1 MTNRRRRRI
10 RLRPTPRETS
20 EPGKKL
26 PDWFI
31 EARKHIQQRN
41 IEKLVLL
48 LARNNS
54 TLLRTKVGG
63 SSLLD
68 IMINNGDLTIIND
81 LLERNIVYYEEAYAV
96 IEQAFDTLGSW
107 WSLQEDTTKQLKETF
122 DILGDAIIGK
132 LLNIKLVRVVQ
143 NLIKQIKEQVET
155 DGSSNSSLLSDTMTD
170 LQNDIM
176 DINETI
182 HIDAIDFDEQ
192 ELEEELQ
199 HLDQKPETN
208 VIATFPVVP
217 QGESTEILEQQRLLI
232 ALDDSCVK

>member
-1 MTNRRRRRI
+1 MLFVI
-10 RLRPTPRETS
+10 FAHKAKSSQTS
-20 EPGKKL
+20 
-26 PDWFI
+26 
-31 EARKHIQQRN
+31 Q
-41 IEKLVLL
+41 
-48 LARNNS
+48 
-54 TLLRTKVGG
+54 
-63 SSLLD
+63 
-68 IMINNGDLTIIND
+68 
-81 LLERNIVYYEEAYAV
+81 
-96 IEQAFDTLGSW
+96 
-107 WSLQEDTTKQLKETF
+107 
-122 DILGDAIIGK
+122 
-132 LLNIKLVRVVQ
+132 
-143 NLIKQIKEQVET
+143 
-155 DGSSNSSLLSDTMTD
+155 LSDIMTD

>member
-1 MTNRRRRRI
+1 M
-10 RLRPTPRETS
+10 
-20 EPGKKL
+20 K
-26 PDWFI
+26 
-31 EARKHIQQRN
+31 
-41 IEKLVLL
+41 
-48 LARNNS
+48 
-54 TLLRTKVGG
+54 
-63 SSLLD
+63 
-68 IMINNGDLTIIND
+68 
-81 LLERNIVYYEEAYAV
+81 
-96 IEQAFDTLGSW
+96 
-107 WSLQEDTTKQLKETF
+107 
-122 DILGDAIIGK
+122 
-132 LLNIKLVRVVQ
+132 
-143 NLIKQIKEQVET
+143 
-155 DGSSNSSLLSDTMTD
+155 TMTD

>member
-68 IMINNGDLTIIND
+68 IMINNGDLTIIN
-81 LLERNIVYYEEAYAV
+81 I
-96 IEQAFDTLGSW
+96 AFTR
-107 WSLQEDTTKQLKETF
+107 
-122 DILGDAIIGK
+122 I
-132 LLNIKLVRVVQ
+132 
-143 NLIKQIKEQVET
+143 
-155 DGSSNSSLLSDTMTD
+155 
-170 LQNDIM
+170 
-176 DINETI
+176 
-182 HIDAIDFDEQ
+182 
-192 ELEEELQ
+192 
-199 HLDQKPETN
+199 
-208 VIATFPVVP
+208 FPW
-217 QGESTEILEQQRLLI
+217 GT
-232 ALDDSCVK
+232 